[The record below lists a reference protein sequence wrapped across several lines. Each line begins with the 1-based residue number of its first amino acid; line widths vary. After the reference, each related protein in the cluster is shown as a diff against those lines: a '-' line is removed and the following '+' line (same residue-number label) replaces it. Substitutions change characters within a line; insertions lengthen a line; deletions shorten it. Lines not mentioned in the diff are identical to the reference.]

1 MKTLK
6 INVPSGYE
14 IDQEKSTFE
23 NIVFKEVV
31 KSIRERIQTM
41 KDIYELNNTTEKD
54 FLSGCGNDTND
65 EVGYKKVKLI
75 VSAYNQGRLPD
86 FNDGTYKYA
95 PYFHMKK
102 GDFRYYCYD
111 DWGSSSVTSA
121 RLLFV
126 GLEAKSNMLDAVE
139 KFLPEYKQYQLG

>member
-23 NIVFKEVV
+23 NIVFKETI
-31 KSIRERIQTM
+31 KNIRERIQTM
-41 KDIYELNNTTEKD
+41 KDVYELNNTTEKY
-54 FLSGCGNDTND
+54 FLSGCENDTND
-65 EVGYKKVKLI
+65 EVGYKKLKLI
-75 VSAYNQGRLPD
+75 VSAYNQGKLPD

-95 PYFHMKK
+95 PYFHMKES
-102 GDFRYYCYD
+102 DFHYYCYCN
-111 DWGSSSVTSA
+111 WSSSSTASA

-126 GLEAKSNMLDAVE
+126 GSEAKSNMLDAVE